1 MKTDWKR
8 ELEDYIA
15 DNKVSN
21 KVSNLW
27 RIPESKR
34 ITTKEVCKIMIE
46 ELTIKGDK

>member
-1 MKTDWKR
+1 MNQDWKR

-15 DNKVSN
+15 DNRNTN
-21 KVSNLW
+21 KNLW

-34 ITTKEVCKIMIE
+34 ITTKEVCKVMIE